1 MVLPSFP
8 MLANTERSHWSR
20 VMRHFAADALLLL
33 ACFKVA
39 VVLRFQSLA
48 DPHEWLYL
56 PTVAVAAVFL
66 PSVFYICGF
75 YASEKLRRS
84 VATEHVL
91 RALALIATAVVVL
104 SLGSLYFSGRL
115 GRGVLALG
123 MGLTAV
129 AVTFRHVVLR
139 RSFQASGGGTAF
151 VVASEADD
159 RMAETFARLEGDGGA
174 FSGVFTMPG
183 HLTRSGL
190 KPLGCALNMAEVM
203 EENGIRHVLCSEH
216 LLHMPVIAGELR
228 RIRYQGCT
236 VSTLAQA
243 FEDHFQMVPLE
254 LVSEHWLAYA
264 STHPH
269 MLYIRKL
276 KRVFD
281 LVVASGLLCLLSP
294 VFLVAAVLVKLSS
307 KGPVIYRQTRSGK
320 GGHLFQVFKLRSM
333 HVNAEADGKPRWWR
347 KNDARETWIGRWL
360 RKFRI
365 DEIPQLVNILRGEM
379 SFVGPRPERP
389 EFVEELAR
397 QIPFYEERLMMPPG
411 LTGWAQV
418 NYPYGSTVDDAAQK
432 LEFDLYYLKHMSL
445 VLDLFILLDTVRTV
459 LLGGALHRC
468 PARAAMTELLEP
480 APFRGETAAQM
491 PRAA

>member
-1 MVLPSFP
+1 
-8 MLANTERSHWSR
+8 MLLTSTERSHWSR
-20 VMRHFAADALLLL
+20 VMRHFAVDALLLL

-39 VVLRFQSLA
+39 VTLRFQALS

-56 PTVAVAAVFL
+56 PTVLAGAVFL

-84 VATEHVL
+84 GALEHLL
-91 RALALIATAVVVL
+91 RALVLVATAVVVM
-104 SLGSLYFSGRL
+104 SLGSVNFSGRL

-123 MGLTAV
+123 MGLTSLSV
-129 AVTFRHVVLR
+129 MLHHMGLR
-139 RSFQASGGGTAF
+139 RAFKGPGGGTAF
-151 VVASEADD
+151 VVASDTDD
-159 RMAETFARLEGDGGA
+159 RMAETFARLEGDGGS
-174 FSGVFTMPG
+174 FGGVFVVPG
-183 HLTRSGL
+183 HETRSGL
-190 KPLGCALNMAEVM
+190 KTLGCALSMAQIA
-203 EENGIRHVLCSEH
+203 EEHGIRHVLCSEH
-216 LLHMPVIAGELR
+216 LLQMPMIAGELR
-228 RIRYQGCT
+228 RARYQGCS

-264 STHPH
+264 STLPH
-269 MLYIRKL
+269 LLYIRKL

-281 LVVASGLLCLLSP
+281 LVVAGTLFCLLSP
-294 VFLVAAVLVKLSS
+294 VFLVAAMLVKLTS
-307 KGPVIYRQTRSGK
+307 KGPLIYRQTRAGK
-320 GGHLFQVFKLRSM
+320 GGRPFEVFKLRSM
-333 HVNAEADGKPRWWR
+333 RVDAEADGRARWWQ
-347 KNDARETWIGRWL
+347 KNDPRETWIGRWL

-397 QIPFYEERLMMPPG
+397 KIPFYEERLMMPPG

-418 NYPYGSTVDDAAQK
+418 NYQYGSTVDDAAQK

-445 VLDLFILLDTVRTV
+445 VLDLFVLLDTIRTV
-459 LLGGALHRC
+459 LLGGALQRC
-468 PARAAMTELLEP
+468 PSRATMTELLEP
-480 APFRGETAAQM
+480 SAFRTVPDSGL